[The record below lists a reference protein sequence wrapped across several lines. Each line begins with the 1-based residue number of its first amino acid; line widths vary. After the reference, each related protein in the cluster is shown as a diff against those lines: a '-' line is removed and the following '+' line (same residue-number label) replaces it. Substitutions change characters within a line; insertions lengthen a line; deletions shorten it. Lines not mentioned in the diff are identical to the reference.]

1 MVKVYH
7 DENLEVDKTG
17 WYVCVFYGKDVFISK
32 ISQSGVILLE
42 KIRSLWYSGYYKF
55 KDMAITKNA
64 KRGIRVSER
73 KRVVNDKLRRTMKEA
88 VKTVRKD
95 VIAKDKKA
103 ITTDLSLAFK
113 ALDKA
118 AKRGTIK
125 KGQADRKKSR
135 LAKSVAKLDTKT
147 K

>member
-1 MVKVYH
+1 
-7 DENLEVDKTG
+7 
-17 WYVCVFYGKDVFISK
+17 
-32 ISQSGVILLE
+32 
-42 KIRSLWYSGYYKF
+42 
-55 KDMAITKNA
+55 MAITKNA

-73 KRVVNDKLRRTMKEA
+73 KRVVNDKLRRTLKEA

-95 VIAKDKKA
+95 VIVKDKKA
-103 ITTDLSLAFK
+103 TGTDLSLAFK

-125 KGQADRKKSR
+125 KGTADRKKSR
-135 LAKSVAKLDTKT
+135 LAKAVAKLDTKT

>member
-1 MVKVYH
+1 
-7 DENLEVDKTG
+7 
-17 WYVCVFYGKDVFISK
+17 
-32 ISQSGVILLE
+32 
-42 KIRSLWYSGYYKF
+42 
-55 KDMAITKNA
+55 MAITKNA

-73 KRVVNDKLRRTMKEA
+73 KRVVNDKLRRAFREA

-95 VIAKDKKA
+95 VIVKDNKA
-103 ITTDLSLAFK
+103 IKTDLSLAFK

-135 LAKSVAKLDTKT
+135 LAKAVAKLDTK
-147 K
+147 KAK